1 MYRIIKLF
9 IFGLVMSGMFFSCNE
24 EFQEEGQLTPD
35 TNHSLRTVPEKDH
48 GRTEVE
54 HGQPPLNLK
63 GLAGNEMAKD
73 GGNKLGMWL
82 WYLEGTGYS
91 SHDAL
96 GRDLAALGVKRI
108 YVKVGDG
115 TNHWSEMNDQA
126 LVNTYKSHGLEVWA
140 WAYNYP
146 GNEVTQAD
154 AIYYSARAGY
164 QGFVTDIEIEFDG
177 TSTALHSIFKEFRNA
192 ITDAKN
198 DGHATSAFKLYCTTW
213 GNPKDHGMRVDII
226 DQYVDGHMP
235 QTYLEVWGN
244 SYMDAADYWIKHGTQ
259 EYKDLGCTKP
269 VHHILSA
276 EHNQITSSQLNEAIA
291 ASGAESSIWRIP
303 GGGTSLDIWY
313 TLENVNW
320 TQQFG
325 GSTDPVSDISGHW
338 AEKEIQALI
347 NGGYLKG
354 YSDGTFRPDQSMTR
368 AEFATMI
375 SATLNPAIK
384 SEYEN
389 RNFNDISTHWAKDNI
404 LKVAR
409 AGYLAGYS
417 DGTFRPDERILK
429 YQMLLALANGY
440 GISGYDTNLLNYFS
454 DGVDIPDWAKQGV
467 VNAAGAGL
475 IHNYPTVTTLQPSRN
490 GSRAEAVT
498 ALYQLMTK
506 NGTVSPL
513 NNAYRAVPN
522 TNTTIIQDVPYF
534 YQLANSY
541 NGPGSCQNTSL
552 AMVLNYYGG
561 NVTPDILSN
570 YYGTD
575 KAQTV
580 AGLEDLF
587 NKEAVYMGL
596 DVRIKGT
603 EFGSLTKMNESL
615 AAGKPVIAHGYTTGY
630 GHILVFVGFDGTYYY
645 ANDPF
650 GKWDQVA
657 YSSGYVNTST
667 AGKYIKY
674 HKDAVKAAFAPDGYI
689 WMHEIYSVVQ

>member
-1 MYRIIKLF
+1 MYRLINL
-9 IFGLVMSGMFFSCNE
+9 LVCGILMACMLLSCSQELPVE
-24 EFQEEGQLTPD
+24 EQQNPTPEA
-35 TNHSLRTVPEKDH
+35 RIVPEKDH
-48 GRTEVE
+48 GRSVIEN
-54 HGQPPLNLK
+54 GQPPLQLK
-63 GLAGNEMAKD
+63 GVNKNLSRA
-73 GGNKLGMWL
+73 GGNQLGMWL

-96 GRDLAALGVKRI
+96 ARDLAAMGVKRI

-115 TNHWSEMNDQA
+115 TNHWAEMNDQS

-146 GNEVTQAD
+146 GNETTQAD
-154 AIYYSARAGY
+154 AVYYSAKAGY

-177 TSTALHSIFKEFRNA
+177 TSTALHTIFKEFRTA
-192 ITDAKN
+192 ISDAVR

-235 QTYLEVWGN
+235 QTYLEVWGDMN
-244 SYMDAADYWIKHGTQ
+244 AADYWIKAGTQ
-259 EYKDLGCTKP
+259 EYRDLGCTKP

-276 EHNQITSSQLNEAIA
+276 EHNQITSAQLNEAIA

-320 TQQFG
+320 AVQFG
-325 GSTDPVSDISGHW
+325 GSSAPLSDIVGHW
-338 AEKEIQALI
+338 AEKEIQALVDR
-347 NGGYLKG
+347 GYLKG
-354 YSDGTFRPDQSMTR
+354 YPDGTFRPDQSMTR

-375 SATLNPAIK
+375 VSTLNPASK
-384 SEYEN
+384 AEYQN
-389 RNFNDISTHWAKDNI
+389 RNFSDISSHWAKNNI
-404 LKVAR
+404 LQVAR
-409 AGYLAGYS
+409 AGFMGGYS
-417 DGTFRPDERILK
+417 DGTFRPDERISK
-429 YQMLLALANGY
+429 YQMLLALANG
-440 GISGYDTNLLNYFS
+440 SGLSGHSTSLLNYFT
-454 DGVDIPDWAKQGV
+454 DGSYVPYWAKQSV
-467 VNAAGAGL
+467 ANAAGEGL
-475 IHNYPTVTTLQPSRN
+475 ICNYPTTSSLQPTRN

-498 ALYQLMTK
+498 ALYQLMAK
-506 NGTVSPL
+506 AGTVPAIS
-513 NNAYRAVPN
+513 NAYRVIPN
-522 TNTTIIQDVPYF
+522 TNTTVIQGVPYF

-541 NGPGSCQNTSL
+541 NPYGSCQNTSL

-580 AGLEDLF
+580 PGLQDLF
-587 NKEAVYMGL
+587 NSEAIYMGL
-596 DVRIKGT
+596 NVRDKGT
-603 EFGSLTKMNESL
+603 QYGTMAQLNELL
-615 AAGKPVIAHGYTTGY
+615 AAGKPVIAHGYPTDY

-645 ANDPF
+645 ANDPY
-650 GKWDQVA
+650 GKWDQVP

-674 HKDAVKAAFAPDGYI
+674 HKDAVRAAFAPDGYI
-689 WMHEIYSVVQ
+689 WLHEIYTVVQ